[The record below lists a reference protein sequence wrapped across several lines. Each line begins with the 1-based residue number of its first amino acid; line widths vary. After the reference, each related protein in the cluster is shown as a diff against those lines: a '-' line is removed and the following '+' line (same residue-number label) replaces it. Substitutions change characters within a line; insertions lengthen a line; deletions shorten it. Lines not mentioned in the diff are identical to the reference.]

1 MNAPA
6 PAQDRG
12 GAGQGTPRSASPAPA
27 QSENADG
34 DETAKSLADNQREPG
49 QMSEEEARELL
60 DSAKSDE
67 HHSLAVPAGPRD
79 PNDAPDKAFK
89 NW

>member
-1 MNAPA
+1 
-6 PAQDRG
+6 
-12 GAGQGTPRSASPAPA
+12 
-27 QSENADG
+27 
-34 DETAKSLADNQREPG
+34 
-49 QMSEEEARELL
+49 MSVEEARELL

-67 HHSLAVPAGPRD
+67 HHSLGVPSGPRD

>member
-1 MNAPA
+1 
-6 PAQDRG
+6 
-12 GAGQGTPRSASPAPA
+12 
-27 QSENADG
+27 
-34 DETAKSLADNQREPG
+34 
-49 QMSEEEARELL
+49 MSEEEARELL

>member
-1 MNAPA
+1 M
-6 PAQDRG
+6 
-12 GAGQGTPRSASPAPA
+12 TP
-27 QSENADG
+27 
-34 DETAKSLADNQREPG
+34 
-49 QMSEEEARELL
+49 EEARELL

-79 PNDAPDKAFK
+79 PNQPDKPVR

>member
-1 MNAPA
+1 
-6 PAQDRG
+6 
-12 GAGQGTPRSASPAPA
+12 
-27 QSENADG
+27 
-34 DETAKSLADNQREPG
+34 LADNQREPG

-67 HHSLAVPAGPRD
+67 HNSLAVPRGPRN
-79 PNDAPDKAFK
+79 PNDPDNVLK